1 MARLVRLTKNTIG
14 WESWCS
20 SAWDSSFNL
29 IWYMHTETDWLKYII
44 TSVDYFEDYC
54 PSSKIKCI
62 YYLDPGPILLAAP
75 IWLKLLNT
83 GGPLFWET
91 PNGELFFTSGKEATV
106 GKLGVCDTD
115 RCGLFRKL
123 LNSVSFA
130 FCKFL
135 SPSTWGKETNEL
147 EFILDKNPSK
157 IIFMMTKLYSM
168 SVYNRN

>member
-1 MARLVRLTKNTIG
+1 MAQTHKTG
-14 WESWCS
+14 WSKC
-20 SAWDSSFNL
+20 
-29 IWYMHTETDWLKYII
+29 II
-44 TSVDYFEDYC
+44 MSVDYFEAHWFFWWNHQFMQQINSKVTTAH
-54 PSSKIKCI
+54 PKRWSSE

-91 PNGELFFTSGKEATV
+91 PNDELFFTSGKEATV

-115 RCGLFRKL
+115 RRGLFRKL

-135 SPSTWGKETNEL
+135 SPSTWRKETNGY
-147 EFILDKNPSK
+147 IKDH
-157 IIFMMTKLYSM
+157 IYDD
-168 SVYNRN
+168 